1 MRCDLFFSFITLAGQ
16 PQVNV
21 NDLGLT
27 SAEESVLRRLVG
39 KRYNPGRN
47 EITLVADQ
55 FPSRMENKKYLVL
68 LLENLCSEARRLA
81 AEFKDDIKPR
91 SSQTSSAQS

>member
-1 MRCDLFFSFITLAGQ
+1 LLWGKQ
-16 PQVNV
+16 QVNV
-21 NDLGLT
+21 SDLGLT
-27 SAEESVLRRLVG
+27 SAEQSVLRRLVG

-55 FPSRMENKKYLVL
+55 FPSRVENKKYLVL

-81 AEFKDDIKPR
+81 TEFKDEIKPR
-91 SSQTSSAQS
+91 SSRTSSAQS